1 MAIFFAMEISDRDI
15 NEFLGGLPDESQA
28 DMKALDAAIG
38 EVMSGLPRELYVGKF
53 WGGTD
58 QEIIG
63 YGRYS
68 YTRPNGQEVEWFVIG
83 LALQKNYISVYVS
96 AVEGDEYLS
105 EKYGPDLGKVKVGKS
120 SISFNAVD
128 DIDMDKFVALI
139 SRAREV
145 VTG

>member
-1 MAIFFAMEISDRDI
+1 MEISDRDVA
-15 NEFLGGLPDESQA
+15 EFLDGLPEESRA
-28 DMKALDAAIG
+28 DMKALDAEIG
-38 EVMSGLPRELYVGKF
+38 RVMSGLPHELYVGKF

-68 YTRPNGQEVEWFVIG
+68 YTRPNGQEVEWFVVG

-96 AVEGDEYLS
+96 AVEGDAYLS

-120 SISFNAVD
+120 SISFKSVA
-128 DIDMDKFVALI
+128 DIDMEKFTALI
-139 SRAREV
+139 AKAREV
-145 VTG
+145 SNF

>member
-1 MAIFFAMEISDRDI
+1 MEISDRDI
-15 NEFLGGLPDESQA
+15 GEFLDGLSEESQA

-38 EVMSGLPRELYVGKF
+38 EAMDGMPRELYVGKF

-68 YTRPNGQEVEWFVIG
+68 YTRPNGQEVEWFVVG
-83 LALQKNYISVYVS
+83 LAQQKNYISVYVS

-120 SISFNAVD
+120 SISFKTTQ
-128 DIDMDKFVALI
+128 DIDMDKLVALI
-139 SRAREV
+139 LRARKV
-145 VTG
+145 SSV

>member
-1 MAIFFAMEISDRDI
+1 MGMEISNRNIDQ
-15 NEFLGGLPDESQA
+15 FLAGLPDESRS
-28 DMKALDAAIG
+28 DMQALDEMIAAA
-38 EVMSGLPRELYVGKF
+38 MDGLPRELYEGKF

-68 YTRPNGQEVEWFVIG
+68 YTRPNGQEVEWFVVG

-105 EKYGPDLGKVKVGKS
+105 EKYGHEVGKVKVGKS
-120 SISFNAVD
+120 SISFKSVAE
-128 DIDMDKFVALI
+128 IDMERLGALVVK
-139 SRAREV
+139 AREV
-145 VTG
+145 SNF